1 MQPVTLNER
10 WSVARLDRRAVPRVE
25 YRRTAPALLELEGYR
40 CAVRDLVS
48 GGLRVEPA
56 PAGRV
61 WEGNQ
66 QVTGILQLR
75 TGERFAIAA
84 RIGRVD
90 RAGLALF
97 PDGNDW
103 PTAVAIE
110 IERTTLLQ
118 RHRERRAAPRL
129 PIPTPSAGPLGPGTP
144 LRDVSATGLRYT
156 LKPAESA
163 PATGSRI
170 EGALRVDADTT
181 IEVRGQVVRHNGREI
196 AVAFDPPGLDPE
208 LLTLLRQRF
217 FPEAGPDARTI

>member
-1 MQPVTLNER
+1 VTLTQR
-10 WSVARLDRRAVPRVE
+10 WSAARLDRRAVPRVE
-25 YRRTAPALLELEGYR
+25 YRRTAPALLELEGHR
-40 CAVRDLVS
+40 CAVRDLGC

-56 PAGRV
+56 PAGRA

-66 QVTGILQLR
+66 RVTGTLQLR
-75 TGERFAIAA
+75 TGERFEIGAS
-84 RIGRVD
+84 IGRVD

-97 PDGNDW
+97 PDGNGW
-103 PTAVAIE
+103 PTSVAIE
-110 IERTTLLQ
+110 TERMTLLQ

-129 PIPTPSAGPLGPGTP
+129 PIPAPTAGTLGPGTP

-156 LKPAESA
+156 LNPTESA

-181 IEVRGQVVRHNGREI
+181 IEVRGQVVRHSGREI

-217 FPEAGPDARTI
+217 FPEAGPRPSGP

>member
-1 MQPVTLNER
+1 MTLNER

-25 YRRTAPALLELEGYR
+25 YRRTAPALLELEGCR
-40 CAVRDLVS
+40 CAVRDLAG

-61 WEGNQ
+61 WEDNQ
-66 QVTGILQLR
+66 QVTGTLQLR
-75 TGERFAIAA
+75 TGERCAIGA

-90 RAGLALF
+90 RAGMALF
-97 PDGNDW
+97 PDGDDW
-103 PTAVAIE
+103 PTAIAIE
-110 IERTTLLQ
+110 TERATLLQ

-129 PIPTPSAGPLGPGTP
+129 PIPLPALGSLNPGTP

-156 LKPAESA
+156 LNPLESA

-181 IEVRGQVVRHNGREI
+181 IEVRGQVVRHKGREI

-217 FPEAGPDARTI
+217 FPEKGPGATRP

>member
-1 MQPVTLNER
+1 VTLNQR

-25 YRRTAPALLELEGYR
+25 YRRTAPALLELEGHR
-40 CAVRDLVS
+40 CAVRDLGC

-61 WEGNQ
+61 WEDNQ
-66 QVTGILQLR
+66 QVTGTLQLR
-75 TGERFAIAA
+75 TGERFAIGA

-90 RAGLALF
+90 RAGLARF
-97 PDGNDW
+97 PDGTAW
-103 PTAVAIE
+103 PSSAAIE
-110 IERTTLLQ
+110 TERTTLQQ

-129 PIPTPSAGPLGPGTP
+129 PIPIPAGGSLGPGTP

-156 LKPAESA
+156 LNPTESA

-181 IEVRGQVVRHNGREI
+181 IEVRGQVVRHSGREI
-196 AVAFDPPGLDPE
+196 AVVFDPPGLDPE

-217 FPEAGPDARTI
+217 FPEAGPGRPGR